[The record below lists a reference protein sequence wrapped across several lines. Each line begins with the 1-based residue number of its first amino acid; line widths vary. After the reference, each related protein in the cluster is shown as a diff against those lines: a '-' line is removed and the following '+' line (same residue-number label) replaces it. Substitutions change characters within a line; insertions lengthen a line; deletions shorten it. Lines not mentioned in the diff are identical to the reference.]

1 MPEWRHGGNR
11 IISVA
16 RIFIIS
22 YFGCGYKHLWIPVFK
37 IIIIIIFNGSS
48 TIIIQKRHCR
58 LIDGPSQSL
67 FYTVLILL
75 FTIRILTA
83 FSCNIWLRVL
93 HLHHS
98 VYYVYF
104 LWTVRSG
111 NQKEPGSSQQWQEG
125 LYNFPIYVFLLCHF
139 RQLIFFHFYFSFFL
153 SFRTQFSSLLRS
165 MVLCYC
171 RFCCRFYIYTF
182 FTIRSLNFR
191 RKKK

>member
-1 MPEWRHGGNR
+1 MTAWGNR

-37 IIIIIIFNGSS
+37 IIIIIFNGSS

-58 LIDGPSQSL
+58 LVDGPSQSP

-98 VYYVYF
+98 VYVYF
-104 LWTVRSG
+104 LWTVRSE
-111 NQKEPGSSQQWQEG
+111 NQKEPGSSQQSQEG
-125 LYNFPIYVFLLCHF
+125 LYNFPIYVFLLCRF
-139 RQLIFFHFYFSFFL
+139 RQLIFYHFYFSFILFFFPH
-153 SFRTQFSSLLRS
+153 SACSQFSSLCVRW
-165 MVLCYC
+165 YC
-171 RFCCRFYIYTF
+171 ATAAFAADLHLHI
-182 FTIRSLNFR
+182 LHH
-191 RKKK
+191 